1 MMMRGLAV
9 AQVNSSPF
17 DEGWMMKVKLADKS
31 QLDDLLEQSAYE
43 KHCEE
48 SGH

>member
-1 MMMRGLAV
+1 MLLH
-9 AQVNSSPF
+9 QVNSSQF
-17 DEGWMMKVKLADKS
+17 DDGWMMKVKVADAT
-31 QLDDLLEQSAYE
+31 QLDTLMDASAYE